1 MANYEDEIC
10 EDCMY
15 FKTDKCDDNGKVAE
29 KHQACRWFKSK

>member
-15 FKTDKCDDNGKVAE
+15 FGESSCEDPRVDR
-29 KHQACRWFKSK
+29 KHQACRWFKRR